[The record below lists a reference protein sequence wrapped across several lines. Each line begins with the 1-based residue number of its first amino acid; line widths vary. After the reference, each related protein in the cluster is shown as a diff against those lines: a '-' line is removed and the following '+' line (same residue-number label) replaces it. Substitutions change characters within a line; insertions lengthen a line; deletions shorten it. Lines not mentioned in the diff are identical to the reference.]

1 MEVVL
6 PRQRYLL
13 LLVAVLTLV
22 WGTSWVLFPVA
33 VREVSVW
40 TFRSICLLGAGVLLL
55 LVVRL
60 RGQSLYVPPRERM
73 TLVLAGLTY
82 LAVWNVASVYAALL
96 LPSGQASMLGFTM
109 PIWASLLAWMFLK
122 EKPTI
127 RVVLSVLLAVVGVGC
142 LAFAARD
149 SFAAAPLGFV
159 VGLSAGVGWAIG
171 TTMLKLGRL
180 TVTPLISTAWQL
192 VIAGVPVAIVSIL
205 FGSRELFLPSWTSIL
220 AIGYVTVFSIA
231 LGNVVWFYILD
242 MLSTTVSGIA
252 IVMVPMVAMV
262 TGALVRDE
270 PLGILQVAAI
280 VCCAVAMGLVLIGR
294 SP

>member
-82 LAVWNVASVYAALL
+82 LAVWIVASLYAALL